1 LHIHIS
7 NLNRKTTAT
16 DVSRLF
22 SGFGTIAVGRMTY
35 VLDVRTRL
43 AVGHVFVDV
52 ENAVNGEEA
61 IKKLNGSVVTGNVIS
76 VKQSG

>member
-1 LHIHIS
+1 
-7 NLNRKTTAT
+7 
-16 DVSRLF
+16 
-22 SGFGTIAVGRMTY
+22 MTY